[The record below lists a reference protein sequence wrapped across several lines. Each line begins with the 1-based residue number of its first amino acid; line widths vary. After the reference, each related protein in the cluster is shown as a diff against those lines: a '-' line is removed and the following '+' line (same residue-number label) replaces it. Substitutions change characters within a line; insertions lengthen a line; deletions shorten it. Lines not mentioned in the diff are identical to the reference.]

1 MWYICEIIYAVTA
14 CTLRV
19 TVGIFLLRIVSRKT
33 HRVIIH
39 TLNAIGVAYSA
50 CYLAS
55 IVFQCIPLSY
65 FWERLDMNSNGIC
78 FDPNV
83 SVKTTIGATVVA
95 AVIDWS
101 FGLLPIWILW
111 TVHLSNRRKIM
122 VCSLLGLGIL

>member
-1 MWYICEIIYAVTA
+1 
-14 CTLRV
+14 
-19 TVGIFLLRIVSRKT
+19 VGIFLLRIVSRKI

-50 CYLAS
+50 CYLAA
-55 IVFQCIPLSY
+55 IVFQCIPLSFY
-65 FWERLDMNSNGIC
+65 WDRLDGSGIGIC
-78 FDPNV
+78 FDPNL

-111 TVHLSNRRKIM
+111 SVHLSNRRKIM
-122 VCSLLGLGIL
+122 VCFLLGLGVL